1 MYLFLPDD
9 EKFGKIGITSHHDFI
24 YQYVTKSLQMVDI
37 SDRLSR
43 MATIKD

>member
-1 MYLFLPDD
+1 MYLFLPND

-37 SDRLSR
+37 SDRLCFTG
-43 MATIKD
+43 TIKY